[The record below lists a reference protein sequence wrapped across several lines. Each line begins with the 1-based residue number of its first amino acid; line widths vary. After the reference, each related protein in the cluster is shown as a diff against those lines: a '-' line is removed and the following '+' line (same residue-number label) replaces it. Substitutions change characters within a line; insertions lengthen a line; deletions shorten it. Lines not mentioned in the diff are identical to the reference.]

1 LIESCNGLKGDCIEI
16 DRTEENGFVFT
27 VPPEYS
33 TAIMKNDAS
42 RMSQRQSVHFLGS
55 TSFLNYYNEERLHSS
70 LNDATPDDA
79 YHQSR
84 LNERA
89 A

>member
-1 LIESCNGLKGDCIEI
+1 
-16 DRTEENGFVFT
+16 
-27 VPPEYS
+27 
-33 TAIMKNDAS
+33 MKNDAS